1 MKTKILL
8 LLFIAIAGVSTLVT
22 PKARAMSAAKENNL
36 GNAYYYGRGYGKG
49 VPQSYAKADYWYKKS
64 AEHGYLN
71 AELNLG
77 FAYSNGQGVPQNY
90 AKADYWY
97 KKAAEHGNALGEDG
111 LGNAYYYGKGVPQ
124 SYAKADYWYKKS
136 AALGYLTAEH
146 KVADIARWRAM
157 PASQKS
163 AVSILSHYATANVTS
178 SCPST
183 WIQNMNSFYCGPIAI
198 KGINDAGDATDATI
212 TGIAF
217 GAQLQSSLLSHLSG
231 SGYKN
236 DITANMAMAFLFFVD
251 GNRKKVA
258 EVAQAALAVNQM
270 VNTADLKDLNELTK
284 LFARYIIEKNR

>member
-8 LLFIAIAGVSTLVT
+8 LLFIAIAVGATLMT

-36 GNAYYYGRGYGKG
+36 GNAYYYGRGYAKG
-49 VPQSYAKADYWYKKS
+49 VPQNYAKADYWYKK
-64 AEHGYLN
+64 AAALGYLN

-97 KKAAEHGNALGEDG
+97 KKAAAQGNADGEYDLGS
-111 LGNAYYYGKGVPQ
+111 AYYYGRGVPQ
-124 SYAKADYWYKKS
+124 NYAKADYWYKKA
-136 AALGYLTAEH
+136 AALGYLIAEH

-157 PASQKS
+157 QKR
-163 AVSILSHYATANVTS
+163 AVSILSHYAAANVTS

-183 WIQNMNSFYCGPIAI
+183 WIQNMNSFYCGPITI

-212 TGIAF
+212 TGVAF
-217 GAQLQSSLLSHLSG
+217 GSLLQSSLLSHLSG

-258 EVAQAALAVNQM
+258 EVAQAALTVNQM
-270 VNTADLKDLNELTK
+270 VNTADLKDFNELTK
-284 LFARYIIEKNR
+284 LFARYIVEKNR